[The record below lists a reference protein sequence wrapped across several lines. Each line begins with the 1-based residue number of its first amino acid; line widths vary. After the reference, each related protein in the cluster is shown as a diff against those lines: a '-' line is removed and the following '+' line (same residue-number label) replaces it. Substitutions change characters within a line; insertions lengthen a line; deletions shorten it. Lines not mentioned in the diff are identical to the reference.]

1 MGQALSRA
9 VGRISCKS
17 SCSLS
22 QDEKELISFKKTLR
36 LDEISF
42 IKDLIEEWRSK
53 PPIEALQKKIESH
66 KISTV

>member
-1 MGQALSRA
+1 MGQALAKA

-42 IKDLIEEWRSK
+42 IKDLIEDWRSQ
-53 PPIEALQKKIESH
+53 PPIEVLEKKLQSH
-66 KISTV
+66 KISTI

>member
-1 MGQALSRA
+1 MGQALGKA

-42 IKDLIEEWRSK
+42 IKDLIEDWRSQ
-53 PPIEALQKKIESH
+53 PPIEVLQKKMDNH
-66 KISTV
+66 RISSI